1 MPRKRKPS
9 AGLPSKPIEQAAQPK
24 NGVQTPLVQ
33 QQSWSGPVPP
43 PAALRGYED
52 VLEGSA
58 NRIITMAESEMA
70 HSHKVQA
77 QGLTWSIVSQLA
89 GQACAFAIALF
100 GLWCSYQLG
109 LAGKEWAAVV
119 VGGGSL
125 ATIVLGF
132 LKSKSQ

>member
-1 MPRKRKPS
+1 M
-9 AGLPSKPIEQAAQPK
+9 
-24 NGVQTPLVQ
+24 
-33 QQSWSGPVPP
+33 PP

-70 HSHKVQA
+70 HSHKVQNR
-77 QGLTWSIVSQLA
+77 GLAWSIVSQLA
-89 GQACAFAIALF
+89 GQAFAFAIALF